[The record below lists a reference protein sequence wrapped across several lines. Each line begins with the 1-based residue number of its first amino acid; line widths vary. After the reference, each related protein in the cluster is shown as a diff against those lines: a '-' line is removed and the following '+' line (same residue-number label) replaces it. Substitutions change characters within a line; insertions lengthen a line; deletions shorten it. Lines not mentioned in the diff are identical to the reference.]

1 MYLSEREAKIL
12 QDKVQKVNFSIQWKQ
27 KYIKYLLWQGNKPVS
42 QLANLSFY
50 GEIFFNLE
58 KQKLGVEESKKL
70 EKGME
75 LYDNDICNVQSIV

>member
-12 QDKVQKVNFSIQWKQ
+12 QDKVQKVNFSIQRKQ

-58 KQKLGVEESKKL
+58 NIEVRSRRVQEVKK
-70 EKGME
+70 G
-75 LYDNDICNVQSIV
+75 NGTI